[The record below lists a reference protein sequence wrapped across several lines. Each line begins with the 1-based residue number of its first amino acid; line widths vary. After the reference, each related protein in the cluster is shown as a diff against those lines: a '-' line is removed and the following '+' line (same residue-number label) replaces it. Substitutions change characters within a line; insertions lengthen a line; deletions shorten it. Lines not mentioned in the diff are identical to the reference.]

1 MAQTTQ
7 LDDLDYKILNTLLND
22 ARTPYLEIA
31 RICEVS
37 GATVHLRI
45 QKLEKIGVIQG
56 SHLTLNYKQLGLG
69 VCAFLGVYL
78 EKCDDFDS
86 VFQELEQIPEIIEC
100 HYTTGEYA
108 IFLKVCCRDTDHLRL
123 LLVNQIQKIPFVN
136 RTETFISLGQAFN
149 RKPGLG
155 YLQESPALNGKVI

>member
-7 LDDLDYKILNTLLND
+7 LDQLDFKILNILLED

-31 RICEVS
+31 RSCEVS

-45 QKLEKIGVIQG
+45 QKLEKIGVIEG

-69 VCAFLGVYL
+69 VCAFLGLYL
-78 EKCDDFDS
+78 EKCDSFDD
-86 VFQELEQIPEIIEC
+86 VFLALKDIPEIIEC

-108 IFLKVCCRDTDHLRL
+108 LFLKVCCRDTDHLRV
-123 LLVNQIQKIPFVN
+123 LLVEQIQKIPFVR
-136 RTETFISLGQAFN
+136 RTETFLSLGQAFN

-155 YLQESPALNGKVI
+155 YLQEEPALNGEVV